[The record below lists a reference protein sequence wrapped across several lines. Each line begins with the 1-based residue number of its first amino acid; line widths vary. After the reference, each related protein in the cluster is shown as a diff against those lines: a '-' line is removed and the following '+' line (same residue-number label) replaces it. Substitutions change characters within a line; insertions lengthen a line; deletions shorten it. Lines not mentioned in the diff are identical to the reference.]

1 MVDTRL
7 LVILDD
13 SAAAKRAV
21 RYVGKFVGKRTG
33 FHICLLHVLPPL
45 PSELLE
51 HGGSENP
58 GKEVRLGADLK
69 AEQHRW
75 ISTAK
80 KASQKG
86 LEEARAILRTA
97 GISAGTMKALS
108 YEPGENQDAAD
119 VILNMA
125 RRSHCRTVVV
135 GRQSVS
141 WFHELFNEQLSDEL
155 LRRGKEFCVWAIE

>member
-21 RYVGKFVGKRTG
+21 KYVGKFVGKRTG

-58 GKEVRLGADLK
+58 AKEARLGVDLK

-75 ISTAK
+75 ISAAK
-80 KASQKG
+80 KASQKS
-86 LEEARAILRTA
+86 LDEARAILRTA
-97 GISAGTMKALS
+97 GISA
-108 YEPGENQDAAD
+108 
-119 VILNMA
+119 
-125 RRSHCRTVVV
+125 
-135 GRQSVS
+135 
-141 WFHELFNEQLSDEL
+141 
-155 LRRGKEFCVWAIE
+155 